1 MKYDVKMVL
10 DVLAFNRCDHPSRVI
25 ASPRFNRNPRPLEIQ
40 GVRRFHRSLFSRLDL
55 LAMPRDRERCL
66 RDYMDAVFLTGKV
79 PRGVSPA
86 DRRSLRNGYLRFLRG
101 WMLDSSSGEG
111 AVLKGWVESR
121 FGLPPVFHAGR
132 IEGTDTGEYL
142 VYLGERMRGSTLTN
156 AVEPQFDLLYEYVQ
170 YELARRHPGV
180 SFFRLY
186 RGIRNI
192 GDYLFLEE
200 AIDNR
205 AVVRLNSLNSFSSRL
220 EYAWEFGSRVFE
232 ADVPASKIFFRTDIL
247 PGVLPRGEEES
258 LVIGGDFDVIVR
270 SY

>member
-1 MKYDVKMVL
+1 
-10 DVLAFNRCDHPSRVI
+10 VI
-25 ASPRFNRNPRPLEIQ
+25 ASPHFNGDPRPLAIQ
-40 GVRRFHRSLFSRLDL
+40 GVRRFHRSLFARLDVL
-55 LAMPRDRERCL
+55 PKPAARERCL
-66 RDYMDAVFLTGKV
+66 RDYMEAVFLTGKV

-101 WMLDSSSGEG
+101 WMLDASSEEG

-121 FGLPPVFHAGR
+121 FGLPPVFHAGPIDR
-132 IEGTDTGEYL
+132 TDTGSISSTSASGCGGAL
-142 VYLGERMRGSTLTN
+142 DERRRH
-156 AVEPQFDLLYEYVQ
+156 AVRPPLRVR
-170 YELARRHPGV
+170 AIRAGTRHPGV
-180 SFFRLY
+180 PSFRLY

-192 GDYLFLEE
+192 ADYLFLEE
-200 AIDNR
+200 SIDAR

-220 EYAWEFGSRVFE
+220 EYAWEFGSHVFE
-232 ADVPASKIFFRTDIL
+232 ADVPACKIFFRSDLL

>member
-1 MKYDVKMVL
+1 MVL
-10 DVLAFNRCDHPSRVI
+10 DPLPLNRCDCPPWVI
-25 ASPRFNRNPRPLEIQ
+25 ASPHFNRNPRPIEIQ
-40 GVRRFHRSLFSRLDL
+40 GVRSFHRSFFARMDL
-55 LAMPRDRERCL
+55 LGNPGARERAF
-66 RDYMDAVFLTGKV
+66 RDYMDAVFRTGKV

-86 DRRSLRNGYLRFLRG
+86 ERRSLKNGYLRFLRG
-101 WMLDSSSGEG
+101 WMLDASSEEG

-132 IEGTDTGEYL
+132 IENADTEEYL
-142 VYLGERMRGSTLTN
+142 VYLSERMRESTLTN
-156 AVEPQFDLLYEYVQ
+156 AVDMQFDLLYEYVQ
-170 YELARRHPGV
+170 YELARRFPGV
-180 SFFRLY
+180 KSFRLY

-200 AIDNR
+200 SMDNR
-205 AVVRLNSLNSFSSRL
+205 AVVRMNSLNSFSARL
-220 EYAWEFGSRVFE
+220 EYAWEFGSHVFE
-232 ADVPASKIFFRTDIL
+232 ADVPASKIFFRSDVL